1 MRVVLDLLEG
11 AERAQ
16 VRDHALGGLLD
27 LEPGVRAAGLGDAAV
42 LADGLD
48 GLEAVGAADVEVG
61 EVVRR
66 RDLEGAGAEGG
77 VDALV
82 GHDLELAPEQRQ
94 DGRLADDVL
103 VPLVVG
109 VHGHGRVAEHRLRPR
124 RGDGDAAAAG
134 HVVADVVER
143 AGHVPVR
150 HLEVADRRAAARA
163 PVHEVAVLV
172 DVALLVEGDE
182 DLGHG
187 ADVALVEGEALAL
200 EVAGAADALELL
212 DDGAAVLPAPLPHAA
227 HELLAPQVLLGEALR
242 AQHLLDH
249 VLRGDAGVVGAD
261 QPAGVLAEHAVVAR
275 EHVLDGVV
283 ERVAHV
289 QHAGDVGR
297 RDDDGVRRPLGVGLG
312 VEEVLVEPVLHPAR
326 LDGGRLEA
334 RGLLQVVVHQASL
347 VAGGSSIP
355 NAGGAAGRAEGRSL
369 EEGAALAGLDW

>member
-1 MRVVLDLLEG
+1 MR
-11 AERAQ
+11 
-16 VRDHALGGLLD
+16 
-27 LEPGVRAAGLGDAAV
+27 
-42 LADGLD
+42 
-48 GLEAVGAADVEVG
+48 AADVEVG

-66 RDLEGAGAEGG
+66 RDLQSAGAEGG

-82 GHDLELAPEQRQ
+82 RHDLELAPQKRQ
-94 DGRLADDVL
+94 DGRLADEVL

-109 VHGHGRVAEHRLRPR
+109 MHGHGRVAQHRLRPR
-124 RGDGDAAAAG
+124 RGDGHAAAAG

-143 AGHVPVR
+143 AGHVTVR
-150 HLEVADRRAAARA
+150 DLEVADGRAAARA

-182 DLGHG
+182 HLGHG
-187 ADVALVEGEALAL
+187 ADVALVEREALAL
-200 EVAGAADALELL
+200 VVARAADALELL
-212 DDGAAVLPAPLPHAA
+212 DDGAAVLTAPLPDAA
-227 HELLAPQVLLGEALR
+227 DELLAPEVLLGEALR

-249 VLRGDAGVVGAD
+249 VLRGDAGVVGAH
-261 QPAGVLAEHAVVAR
+261 QPAGVLAQHAVVAR
-275 EHVLDGVV
+275 QHVLDGVV

-289 QHAGDVGR
+289 QHARDVGR

-312 VEEVLVEPVLHPAR
+312 VEEMLVEPVLHPAR

-355 NAGGAAGRAEGRSL
+355 NGEGRSP
-369 EEGAALAGLDW
+369 EGGAALAGLTGDGSASVLVFRDLLPRWTRWRTPGRTRRSPR